1 MNVIVIEFAH
11 MLIPLFALSLSL
23 SLSPLYISLSLVPNN
38 NGPVDL
44 DPLQSD
50 ELFHVK
56 PSVQFTDPPT
66 DRRSHIFA
74 KNILPERQ
82 KVTTSRF

>member
-11 MLIPLFALSLSL
+11 MLIPLFVLSLS
-23 SLSPLYISLSLVPNN
+23 ISLVPNN